1 MSFKVV
7 RRLPIVLKY
16 SDQKND
22 SKSSFDWHG
31 IHHHKPFP
39 VQSRFGQTEKTNKFQ
54 SDQCVNMISV
64 ASGLTKPLQN
74 VSLFEIEEWQ
84 IAPAT
89 FKYVCLT
96 TISGKLFSVVL

>member
-1 MSFKVV
+1 ML
-7 RRLPIVLKY
+7 RPE
-16 SDQKND
+16 ND

-39 VQSRFGQTEKTNKFQ
+39 VPSQFGQTEKTNKFQ

-64 ASGLTKPLQN
+64 ASGLTKPLQS

-89 FKYVCLT
+89 FKCVCLT